1 MALTARWRAFR
12 SSRYPAT
19 MNVLIIGGN
28 RFVGAL
34 LAWRLLARGDRVTLF
49 NRGTIPDA
57 FGDRVERIRGDRTTD
72 DLARAVLGRRFDAV
86 VDFAAFTGDD
96 ARGAVAALGGR
107 VGHYVL
113 VSTGSVYVVREGCP
127 RPSRE
132 ADYEGPVTACPLDAF
147 DAESWQ
153 YGVGKRAA
161 EDALVEAYR
170 AARFPS
176 TRLRIPVVN
185 GERDY
190 HRRAEGYLFRILDGG
205 PVIVPDGGEVVVRH
219 VYGLDVAI
227 AIARILGDERAF
239 GQAYNCCQDE
249 TPTIWDLVGMLAD
262 RLGAPDRRVAL
273 PSAALGDL
281 PLQDV
286 SPYSGR
292 GMSLLD
298 PARARAELG
307 LAHRPLAA
315 YLDAIV
321 ASFLAHP
328 PPAPPEGYRRRDEER
343 RLA

>member
-1 MALTARWRAFR
+1 MHA
-12 SSRYPAT
+12 
-19 MNVLIIGGN
+19 LIIGGN

-34 LAWRLLARGDRVTLF
+34 LAWRLVARGDRVTLF
-49 NRGTIPDA
+49 NRGTLPDTL
-57 FGDRVERIRGDRTTD
+57 GDRVERLRGDRTTD
-72 DLARAVLGRRFDAV
+72 DPARAVAGRRFDAV
-86 VDFAAFTGDD
+86 IDFAAFTGDD
-96 ARGAVAALGGR
+96 ARGAVAALGDR

-132 ADYEGPVTACPLDAF
+132 VDYDGPVTACPVDDF
-147 DAESWQ
+147 DVPSWQ

-161 EDALVEAYR
+161 EDALAEAWLK
-170 AARFPS
+170 ARFPS

-190 HRRAEGYLFRILDGG
+190 HRRAVDYFHRILDGG
-205 PVIVPDGGEVVVRH
+205 PVILPDGGETVVRH

-227 AIARILGDERAF
+227 AIARLLGDERTF
-239 GQAYNCCQDE
+239 GQAYNFCQDE
-249 TPTIWDLVGMLAD
+249 TPTIWELVGMFSE
-262 RLGAPDRRVAL
+262 RLGAPDRRVPL
-273 PSAALGDL
+273 PSSALGDL

-298 PARARAELG
+298 PTRAKAELH
-307 LAHRPLAA
+307 LTHRPLAT
-315 YLDAIV
+315 YVDAIV

-328 PPAPPEGYRRRDEER
+328 AAPSEGYGQRERER
-343 RLA
+343 RLVAR